1 MLEYRCN
8 QYDIVSGNPSRDT
21 QPSKYYIYKGNDD
34 SLYYTEEKR
43 YNSVSS
49 FDYYKNQSLYMK
61 YPDECRSSY
70 RFISSNVLLSDV
82 MNYRSSNYIKH
93 STSIGRGGSLTN
105 GNTDLVK
112 ETNFFYDSIN
122 VYFVRGFNLDGLD
135 GISLRVHG
143 KGSSWVNDGE
153 VGTKDFRRYSNEAEL
168 TVLDFYLDKET
179 FANGGYLIHRLATPI
194 YMNSKFYD
202 RYITIEFPS
211 LYAIGLRDENED
223 NDAVFVT
230 LEDGAETVYR
240 VNPNTTTLI
249 DFSTIQEGN
258 TTTKTYAP
266 NHSGVES
273 GLTNTSGKS
282 ITVTEMTLD
291 AIEQASVIPNSN
303 TDYFNVMIYEDA
315 STGSIVYYPT
325 YGDGENYQDLS
336 AAVMTR
342 IESGDIKVT
351 ANGFYDLDNNTED
364 INDIDL
370 GRDELYYNSDSDMNP
385 SKWKVYNELNVIYMY
400 RNQYINDEVEGE
412 EPIVGYN
419 ESFSRIVD
427 YGVESDVSTEF
438 WKTRYT
444 PYIREIVGKECCKIC
459 FKYTCRLVN
468 ILRGVECIRI
478 ASLFVDPSKY
488 IHNISNYLNINTYKI
503 VNKIQTTKQNII
515 QPQETVKERYV
526 RSYYNATNLVAKN
539 INTGAT
545 IYTQGQMTLYLNR
558 TNNNYLIQL
567 FNINDDN
574 VRVPYDLTGPYK
586 YKLVFPLNDGSSKL
600 SISPNYDSTKQ
611 NLGIGTLVFYIS
623 GEQAKQIMNTPST
636 ERYFAIMTELSGSA
650 AQETTLYEGKV
661 DWLS

>member
-49 FDYYKNQSLYMK
+49 YDYYKNQSLYMK
-61 YPDECRSSY
+61 YPDESRSSY

-153 VGTKDFRRYSNEAEL
+153 VGTKDFRRYSNETDL

-230 LEDGAETVYR
+230 LEDGVETVYR

-636 ERYFAIMTELSGSA
+636 DRYFAIMTELSGSA

>member
-43 YNSVSS
+43 YNSVASY
-49 FDYYKNQSLYMK
+49 DYYKNQSLYMK
-61 YPDECRSSY
+61 YPDDSRSSY
-70 RFISSNVLLSDV
+70 RFISNNVLLSDV

-93 STSIGRGGSLTN
+93 STSIGRGGSLMN
-105 GNTDLVK
+105 GKTDLVK

-143 KGSSWVNDGE
+143 KGSFWYKDGKE
-153 VGTKDFRRYSNEAEL
+153 GEKDFRTYLKEAEL

>member
-1 MLEYRCN
+1 M
-8 QYDIVSGNPSRDT
+8 
-21 QPSKYYIYKGNDD
+21 
-34 SLYYTEEKR
+34 
-43 YNSVSS
+43 
-49 FDYYKNQSLYMK
+49 
-61 YPDECRSSY
+61 
-70 RFISSNVLLSDV
+70 
-82 MNYRSSNYIKH
+82 
-93 STSIGRGGSLTN
+93 N

-153 VGTKDFRRYSNEAEL
+153 VGTKDFRRYSNETDL

-230 LEDGAETVYR
+230 LEDGVETVYR

-273 GLTNTSGKS
+273 GLTNTSGQS

>member
-49 FDYYKNQSLYMK
+49 YDYYKNQSLYMK
-61 YPDECRSSY
+61 YPDESRSSY

-153 VGTKDFRRYSNEAEL
+153 VGTKDFRRYSNEADL

-266 NHSGVES
+266 NHSGVDS

-427 YGVESDVSTEF
+427 YGIESDVSTEF